1 MNQYDD
7 PARLLRRV
15 LAVNAVTSGAFG
27 AAFLVAGR
35 PLAALLGCAPAFL
48 WAFGAGLLAFAAH
61 LGHVARKPAIARGEA
76 LYFAV
81 VDAAYVAGSAIVLL
95 GWPDLLTGMGRL
107 FFALVADAVAVFS
120 VLEFVGYRRL
130 SQAPSLAVA

>member
-1 MNQYDD
+1 MNRYDD

-15 LAVNAVTSGAFG
+15 LAVNAVTSAACG

-35 PLAALLGCAPAFL
+35 PLAALFGCVPAFL
-48 WAFGAGLLAFAAH
+48 WAFGAGLLAFAGH
-61 LGHVARKPAIARGEA
+61 LAHVARKPAITRGEA
-76 LYFAV
+76 LYFAMA
-81 VDAAYVAGSAIVLL
+81 DAAYVAASAIVLL
-95 GWPDLLTGMGRL
+95 GWPDLLTGAGRL

-130 SQAPSLAVA
+130 PQTPSLATA